1 MWRAVHDPFPSRC
14 LKTEGRALVKDFST
28 CKVEKSFT
36 KLSKRLAVVFT
47 ISLVGFA
54 LTVLVIFM
62 DDNFGYC
69 V

>member
-1 MWRAVHDPFPSRC
+1 M
-14 LKTEGRALVKDFST
+14 LVKDFST
-28 CKVEKSFT
+28 CKVEKFFT
-36 KLSKRLAVVFT
+36 KFSKRLPVVFT